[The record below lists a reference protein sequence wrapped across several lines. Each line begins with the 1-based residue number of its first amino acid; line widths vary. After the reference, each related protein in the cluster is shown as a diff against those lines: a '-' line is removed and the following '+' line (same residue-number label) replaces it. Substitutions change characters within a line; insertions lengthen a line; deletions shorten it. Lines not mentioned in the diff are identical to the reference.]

1 MKKLTESEFT
11 EFFDKN
17 IAPQINE
24 FEGKRKNLLKKLNW
38 ITGITALVLVALF
51 LFTQTSSSFF
61 WEIGIVIVAIIIGG
75 VFCSNYRNALKT
87 TFYPKLFGQLE
98 LNYSNSYNSIS
109 HGRSQIRTICDAS
122 RIFYRYDNIDVDD
135 VITGDY
141 NGLPISVYDS
151 KISYETGS
159 GKHRHTVVPFN
170 GIFIGTKINKKLN
183 CETVIKMEKNFSNL
197 IKTGTGMSVSV
208 GAGVQISFGAGS
220 NGMEVEKY
228 RTGNINATK
237 KERVQLE
244 DVEFE
249 KVFEVYSEDQVE
261 GRYLLT
267 PSFMNR
273 LLEYKNK
280 KHYGIE
286 LFFSNRLNSQEN
298 TFMFIHNNKDNFE
311 LPIFKKI
318 EKDSFYNLIKEIYD
332 ALEIIDAL
340 KLEQDI
346 GL

>member
-1 MKKLTESEFT
+1 MKKT
-11 EFFDKN
+11 
-17 IAPQINE
+17 
-24 FEGKRKNLLKKLNW
+24 
-38 ITGITALVLVALF
+38 
-51 LFTQTSSSFF
+51 
-61 WEIGIVIVAIIIGG
+61 
-75 VFCSNYRNALKT
+75 NAM
-87 TFYPKLFGQLE
+87 
-98 LNYSNSYNSIS
+98 
-109 HGRSQIRTICDAS
+109 
-122 RIFYRYDNIDVDD
+122 RILD
-135 VITGDY
+135 
-141 NGLPISVYDS
+141 SS

-159 GKHRHTVVPFN
+159 GDDKRTVVPFN

-220 NGMEVEKY
+220 NGMEVGKY

-249 KVFEVYSEDQVE
+249 KVFEVYSEDQIE

-280 KHYGIE
+280 KRYGIE
-286 LFFSNRLNSQEN
+286 FFFSNRLNSQEN

-311 LPIFKKI
+311 LSIFKKI

-340 KLEQDI
+340 KLEQNI